1 LSNVSTEDETEEM
14 NLPSLKDIV
23 DITAAAIVSVA
34 AVIGGLWALRRY
46 LIERTEEEAVA
57 IEINS
62 NCELH
67 SRDYLV
73 LLTNKGHTK
82 VQAKYERNDG
92 WAYNDGVEKL
102 RHSGSLQIRTI
113 SAWEPPNDRHLD
125 WFKSLLL
132 EPVTG
137 LPEVNLLTEYEDP
150 LQDNRV
156 DFWMEPD
163 ETYHL
168 GVPLVLSPGLY
179 LAKVTFIASGGD
191 DNFWSRLFCIHVPDA
206 APAKP
211 PPAKGTEESTAAA
224 TCSLIP

>member
-1 LSNVSTEDETEEM
+1 M

-46 LIERTEEEAVA
+46 LIERTDEEAVV

-67 SRDYLV
+67 GRDYLV
-73 LLTNKGHTK
+73 LLDVILTNKGHTK
-82 VQAKYERNDG
+82 VQAKYERNEG

-102 RHSGSLQIRTI
+102 RHSGSLQVKTIR
-113 SAWEPPNDRHLD
+113 AWEPPNDRHLD
-125 WFKSLLL
+125 WFKSPLL
-132 EPVTG
+132 EPVAG
-137 LPEVNLLTEYEDP
+137 LPEVNLLIEYENP
-150 LQDNRV
+150 LQNNRI

-168 GVPLVLSPGLY
+168 GVPLVLSAGLY

-191 DNFWSRLFCIHVPDA
+191 DNFWSRVCCIQVSEAGLVKQPSA
-206 APAKP
+206 
-211 PPAKGTEESTAAA
+211 TAD
-224 TCSLIP
+224 